1 MPLNGVTDNV
11 GTKSPRDARRFV
23 VHADEKLTAFPELE
37 SAFRSP
43 AIWIDKSAAFSSL
56 ASIERSESGV
66 GLRKARSRRFFP
78 FFRPG
83 SCRVNPPRERKV
95 TTMNPSIQLK
105 TTPPLLII
113 LMLLCFGLLPKAQAV
128 SPPPDGGY
136 PNGNTAEGENAL
148 LSPTNGF
155 FVAFS
160 AKALEQAIT
169 LVQLEAGASDNAT
182 LLIGHW
188 RKTTT
193 LYGSVRDEHL
203 VFYPD
208 GTVDNWAVAISQ
220 FTGAE
225 SREGKTTGR
234 WEIEGKLLIIDW
246 GDKQS
251 SRPFFFHQGQLVWPN
266 IPNARR
272 YWDRVR

>member
-1 MPLNGVTDNV
+1 M
-11 GTKSPRDARRFV
+11 KSR
-23 VHADEKLTAFPELE
+23 KNILTYIAIG
-37 SAFRSP
+37 RSP
-43 AIWIDKSAAFSSL
+43 LRCGFLPAAL
-56 ASIERSESGV
+56 A
-66 GLRKARSRRFFP
+66 LA
-78 FFRPG
+78 
-83 SCRVNPPRERKV
+83 
-95 TTMNPSIQLK
+95 LA
-105 TTPPLLII
+105 
-113 LMLLCFGLLPKAQAV
+113 CFA
-128 SPPPDGGY
+128 
-136 PNGNTAEGENAL
+136 
-148 LSPTNGF
+148 LSPTARALF
-155 FVAFS
+155 PPPPLAFS
-160 AKALEQAIT
+160 AKALEQEIT

-234 WEIEGKLLIIDW
+234 WDIEGKLLIIDW

-272 YWDRVR
+272 FWDRVR